1 MCKIAQV
8 VVIVTNKDVEYPIK
22 LEIKNVKSDRH
33 ISCISNRVWGG
44 IQSCNLYELNFM
56 LEHSQVPDTITMKID
71 EDGTDSELSRSSK
84 NILIRENQATVYL
97 NLDTLI
103 ALQKWLN
110 DQVKQLQDLKLI
122 KAIE

>member
-1 MCKIAQV
+1 MIGIQYNE
-8 VVIVTNKDVEYPIK
+8 TTESPLK

-33 ISCISNRVWGG
+33 VSCVSNRIWGG
-44 IQSCNLYELNFM
+44 LQSSNLYELNFM
-56 LEHSQVPDTITMKID
+56 LERAEIPDTITMKI
-71 EDGTDSELSRSSK
+71 ENDGTDTELSRSSK

-110 DQVKQLQDLKLI
+110 DQVKHLQDLNLI
-122 KAIE
+122 KKIE